1 MKQAARIVSTLTLS
15 LVLACGGRE
24 ATTTTDGTAPA
35 AAVDSKPLT
44 IKGSDTMVILGQR
57 LAEEYMVKNPGLV
70 VQVNG
75 GGSGTGIAALIN
87 GTVDLAQSSRPMK
100 DDEKQKAAQNRGSE
114 VVEQPVALDAL
125 AVFVHS
131 ANPVQHLTLS
141 QLKDIFQGKVTNW
154 NQLGGLSATIV
165 LYGRENSSGT
175 YDYFREHVLAKED
188 FSPRVQTLQGTAAV
202 INAVGRDKNGIGYG
216 GIAYAKEVRPL
227 AIDGPTGS
235 PIEPSEATVSDGT
248 YPLSRKLFFYYPQ
261 NANERVTKFVQWS
274 LTPEAQALVTQVGYF
289 PLNTTS
295 DGTSTAAQTDTTSS
309 TPATTA
315 TTTAQ

>member
-1 MKQAARIVSTLTLS
+1 MKPVARIVSTLTLS
-15 LVLACGGRE
+15 LVLAACGGRE

-35 AAVDSKPLT
+35 ADSKPLT

-57 LAEEYMVKNPGLV
+57 LAEEYMTKNPGQV

-100 DDEKQKAAQNRGSE
+100 DDEKQKAAQARGSE
-114 VVEQPVALDAL
+114 IVEEAVALDAL
-125 AVFVHS
+125 AVFVNTAS
-131 ANPVQHLTLS
+131 PVKELTMA
-141 QLKDIFQGKVTNW
+141 QLKDIFQAKVTNW
-154 NQLGGLSATIV
+154 NQLGGPDATIV

-175 YDYFREHVLAKED
+175 YDYFREHVLNKED

-202 INAVGRDKNGIGYG
+202 INAVGNDKNGIGYG
-216 GIAYAKEVRPL
+216 GIAYAKEVRPV
-227 AIDGPTGS
+227 AVTAEGKPAVA
-235 PIEPSEATVSDGT
+235 PSEATVADNT

-261 NANERVTKFVQWS
+261 NAPERVTKFAQWA

-289 PLNTTS
+289 PLNTTAGS
-295 DGTSTAAQTDTTSS
+295 SPATDTAS
-309 TPATTA
+309 TDTVSTDTTA
-315 TTTAQ
+315 TTTTK

>member
-1 MKQAARIVSTLTLS
+1 MKLVARIVFTLTLA
-15 LVLACGGRE
+15 LALAACGGRE
-24 ATTTTDGTAPA
+24 ANTTTDGATTQA
-35 AAVDSKPLT
+35 AASNKPLT

-57 LAEEYMVKNPGLV
+57 LAEQYMVKNPGAV

-100 DDEKQKAAQNRGSE
+100 DDEKQKAAQSRGSA
-114 VVEQPVALDAL
+114 VAEQPVALDAL
-125 AVFVHS
+125 AVFVNTGS
-131 ANPVQHLTLS
+131 PVQHLTMA

-154 NQLGGLSATIV
+154 KEVGGPDATIV

-175 YDYFREHVLAKED
+175 YDYFREHVLEKGD

-227 AIDGPTGS
+227 AIAGTGA
-235 PIEPSEATVSDGT
+235 PIPPSEATLADGT

-261 NANERVTKFVQWS
+261 NAPERVTKFVQWS
-274 LTPEAQALVTQVGYF
+274 LTPEAQDLVTQVGYF
-289 PLNTTS
+289 PLNTT
-295 DGTSTAAQTDTTSS
+295 DGGS
-309 TPATTA
+309 TA
-315 TTTAQ
+315 TTTATSTTATSTTSTTAQ